1 MDLVCLVLRTGSARL
16 SKIKAAITEH
26 HIAADNLKLAER
38 ASERLTKF
46 GENQKNGTM
55 ITAK

>member
-1 MDLVCLVLRTGSARL
+1 MDLVCLLLRTGSARL
-16 SKIKAAITEH
+16 SKIIAAITEH

-38 ASERLTKF
+38 ALERATKS

-55 ITAK
+55 VIAK